1 MKLLPW
7 LLPLTAEGRYNASG
21 TSTVSGETHPQ
32 LRAILKA
39 VANAPQLSV
48 WRASENS
55 TGFPPSVASL
65 SPLPAATDM
74 LEICQRHNHT
84 KIVVTK
90 RPSWL

>member
-1 MKLLPW
+1 MKLFPW

-55 TGFPPSVASL
+55 TGFPPVRRVPEPIAGGDGHAGD
-65 SPLPAATDM
+65 LPAAQPHQD
-74 LEICQRHNHT
+74 RG
-84 KIVVTK
+84 
-90 RPSWL
+90 